1 MGAVAWG
8 WASEV
13 RGLGGPPAADWG
25 GGGPGMAWC
34 GHEEGAANTTR
45 MRDRQT
51 HTETETERQTG
62 GGGSMCV
69 RPFPGRAHRKASEH
83 RESREH
89 TWSPGFGI

>member
-25 GGGPGMAWC
+25 GGGPGMAWYRR
-34 GHEEGAANTTR
+34 EEGAANTTR

-51 HTETETERQTG
+51 DTHRDRDRETDG
-62 GGGSMCV
+62 GRGEHV
-69 RPFPGRAHRKASEH
+69 RTTVSRPGPPK
-83 RESREH
+83 
-89 TWSPGFGI
+89 GL